1 MPSQLDLPTLKAT
14 AFAKINLALHVRAR
28 RSDGYHDIET
38 IFAFVDAGDVLS
50 VKTGQAED
58 RLQVVGE
65 FAGQLGA
72 SPVGDN
78 ILMQALGAFPRST
91 GDGPDGWHVTLEK
104 NLPVA
109 AGLGGGSADAGALI
123 RLICDTYGWP
133 DDWQDRAARLGADVP
148 ACVIS
153 QTARG
158 TGTGTDLEVIESE
171 LTGMAVLLVN
181 PRKPLATGP
190 VFKAWNGLD
199 LGALAEGGLRDIVP
213 KARNDLEDGARA
225 LVPAIGQVIG
235 ALKGTRP
242 WLARMSGSGASCFA
256 LYESEEARDA
266 AAAEIATRHPD
277 WWRMCGKLR

>member
-1 MPSQLDLPTLKAT
+1 MGACGDVKAT
-14 AFAKINLALHVRAR
+14 GYAKINLALHLRGRRA
-28 RSDGYHDIET
+28 DGYHDIET

-50 VKTGQAED
+50 VRTGQADD
-58 RLQVVGE
+58 RLAVVGE
-65 FAGQLGA
+65 FADALGG

-78 ILMQALGAFPRST
+78 ILMQVLGAFPRPV
-91 GDGPDGWHVTLEK
+91 GNGHDGWHVTLEK

-123 RLICDTYGWP
+123 RLICDSHGWP
-133 DDWQDRAARLGADVP
+133 DDWQERAAKLGADVP

-158 TGTGTDLEVIESE
+158 TGTGTELTVIDSE

-190 VFKAWNGLD
+190 VFKAWNGID
-199 LGALAEGGLRDIVP
+199 QGPLAEGTLRDIVP

-225 LVPAIGQVIG
+225 LVPAIGQIIG
-235 ALKGTRP
+235 ALKATHP

-256 LYESEEARDA
+256 LYESAEARDA
-266 AAAEIATRHPD
+266 ADAEIAMRYPD
-277 WWRMCGKLR
+277 WWRMKGTLR

>member
-1 MPSQLDLPTLKAT
+1 MQAI
-14 AFAKINLALHVRAR
+14 AHAKINLALHVRGR
-28 RSDGYHDIET
+28 RADGYHDIET

-50 VKTGQAED
+50 VRTGQAED

-65 FAGQLGA
+65 FADALGG

-78 ILMQALGAFPRST
+78 ILMQALNAFPRP
-91 GDGPDGWHVTLEK
+91 GADGPDGWHVTLEK

-123 RLICDTYGWP
+123 RLICETYGWP
-133 DDWQDRAARLGADVP
+133 DDWHERAARLGADVP

-153 QTARG
+153 RTARG
-158 TGTGTDLEVIESE
+158 TGTGTDLDVIDSE

-181 PRKPLATGP
+181 PRKALATGP

-199 LGALAEGGLRDIVP
+199 QGPLAEGSLREIVP

-225 LVPAIGQVIG
+225 LVPAIGQIVG
-235 ALKGTRP
+235 ALKATHP

-256 LYESEEARDA
+256 LYESGEARDA
-266 AAAEIATRHPD
+266 AAAEIATRHPG
-277 WWRMCGKLR
+277 WWQMSGTLL